1 MRSWSIIPI
10 ALQIADKNSLFDAR
24 FSTGNNIDP
33 TLWSIIAEDGKVIEL
48 NIVDTDGWTINLLE
62 DGDVAFIIV
71 DAKSKS
77 GMKYSALELSLNYIY
92 KMPLPREHV
101 DLGMVSPTSQV
112 RRAPHRSSRHS
123 RRSRPNARRRSP
135 RSILTESSR
144 NAALMSQFASLATF
158 KFVSI
163 II

>member
-1 MRSWSIIPI
+1 MRPWSIIPI
-10 ALQIADKNSLFDAR
+10 ALQSADKNLLFDAA

-33 TLWSIIAEDGKVIEL
+33 TLWSIIAEERKVIEL

-101 DLGMVSPTSQV
+101 HLDVLSP
-112 RRAPHRSSRHS
+112 
-123 RRSRPNARRRSP
+123 P
-135 RSILTESSR
+135 RSANTTPVKSPQPTQPTER
-144 NAALMSQFASLATF
+144 ASKVTKINF
-158 KFVSI
+158 D
-163 II
+163 

>member
-1 MRSWSIIPI
+1 MRPWSIIPI
-10 ALQIADKNSLFDAR
+10 ALQSADKNLLFDAA

-33 TLWSIIAEDGKVIEL
+33 TLWSTIAEDGKLIEL

-62 DGDVAFIIV
+62 DGAVAFIIV

-101 DLGMVSPTSQV
+101 HLDVLSP
-112 RRAPHRSSRHS
+112 
-123 RRSRPNARRRSP
+123 P
-135 RSILTESSR
+135 RSANTTPVKSPQPTQPTER
-144 NAALMSQFASLATF
+144 ASKVTRISF
-158 KFVSI
+158 D
-163 II
+163 

>member
-1 MRSWSIIPI
+1 MRPWSIIPI
-10 ALQIADKNSLFDAR
+10 APQIADKNLLFDAA

-33 TLWSIIAEDGKVIEL
+33 TLWSTIAADGKLIEL

-71 DAKSKS
+71 DSDAKSKS
-77 GMKYSALELSLNYIY
+77 GMKYSAPELSLNNLY

-101 DLGMVSPTSQV
+101 DLGVLSPT
-112 RRAPHRSSRHS
+112 RSASTTPVKS
-123 RRSRPNARRRSP
+123 PQPTSARRRSP

-158 KFVSI
+158 KSVSI

>member
-1 MRSWSIIPI
+1 MRPWSIIPI
-10 ALQIADKNSLFDAR
+10 ALQSADKNLLFDAA
-24 FSTGNNIDP
+24 FSTGNNIDQ
-33 TLWSIIAEDGKVIEL
+33 TLWSTIAEDGKLIEL

-101 DLGMVSPTSQV
+101 HLDVLSP
-112 RRAPHRSSRHS
+112 
-123 RRSRPNARRRSP
+123 P
-135 RSILTESSR
+135 RSTNTTPVKSPQPTQPTER
-144 NAALMSQFASLATF
+144 ASKVTRISF
-158 KFVSI
+158 D
-163 II
+163 

>member
-1 MRSWSIIPI
+1 MRPWSIIPI
-10 ALQIADKNSLFDAR
+10 ALQSADKNLLFDAA

-33 TLWSIIAEDGKVIEL
+33 TLWSTIAEDGKLIEL

-62 DGDVAFIIV
+62 DGAVAFIIV

-101 DLGMVSPTSQV
+101 HLDVLSP
-112 RRAPHRSSRHS
+112 PRSSS
-123 RRSRPNARRRSP
+123 ANTTPVKSP
-135 RSILTESSR
+135 QPTQPTER
-144 NAALMSQFASLATF
+144 ASKVTKINF
-158 KFVSI
+158 D
-163 II
+163 

>member
-1 MRSWSIIPI
+1 M
-10 ALQIADKNSLFDAR
+10 NSLFDAA

-33 TLWSIIAEDGKVIEL
+33 TLWSTIAEDGKIVEL
-48 NIVDTDGWTINLLE
+48 NIVGTDGWTINLLE

-101 DLGMVSPTSQV
+101 NLGMVSPTSSASTTPVKSPQPTQSTE
-112 RRAPHRSSRHS
+112 RASKVTKI
-123 RRSRPNARRRSP
+123 N
-135 RSILTESSR
+135 
-144 NAALMSQFASLATF
+144 FDW
-158 KFVSI
+158 K
-163 II
+163 

>member
-1 MRSWSIIPI
+1 MRPWSIIPI
-10 ALQIADKNSLFDAR
+10 TLQIAAKNLNLDGA

-101 DLGMVSPTSQV
+101 DLGMLSPTSASTTPVKSPQPTQPTE
-112 RRAPHRSSRHS
+112 RASKVTKI
-123 RRSRPNARRRSP
+123 N
-135 RSILTESSR
+135 
-144 NAALMSQFASLATF
+144 FD
-158 KFVSI
+158 
-163 II
+163 

>member
-1 MRSWSIIPI
+1 MQPWSIIPI
-10 ALQIADKNSLFDAR
+10 APQIADKNLLFDAA

-33 TLWSIIAEDGKVIEL
+33 TLWSTIAEDGKVIEL

-92 KMPLPREHV
+92 KMPLPREHAN
-101 DLGMVSPTSQV
+101 LGMLSPTCSASTTPVKSPQPTQSTE
-112 RRAPHRSSRHS
+112 RASKVTKI
-123 RRSRPNARRRSP
+123 N
-135 RSILTESSR
+135 
-144 NAALMSQFASLATF
+144 FD
-158 KFVSI
+158 
-163 II
+163 

>member
-1 MRSWSIIPI
+1 MRPWSIIPI
-10 ALQIADKNSLFDAR
+10 ALQIADKNSLFDAG

-71 DAKSKS
+71 DGKSKS
-77 GMKYSALELSLNYIY
+77 GMKYSALELSLNFIY

-101 DLGMVSPTSQV
+101 DLGMISSPSSSASTTPVKSPQPTQPTE
-112 RRAPHRSSRHS
+112 RASKVTKI
-123 RRSRPNARRRSP
+123 N
-135 RSILTESSR
+135 
-144 NAALMSQFASLATF
+144 FD
-158 KFVSI
+158 
-163 II
+163 

>member
-1 MRSWSIIPI
+1 MRPWSIIPI
-10 ALQIADKNSLFDAR
+10 ALQIADKNLLFDAA

-33 TLWSIIAEDGKVIEL
+33 TLWSTIAEDGKLIEL

-77 GMKYSALELSLNYIY
+77 GKKYSALELSLNYIY

-101 DLGMVSPTSQV
+101 DLGVLSPT
-112 RRAPHRSSRHS
+112 RASTTPVK
-123 RRSRPNARRRSP
+123 SP
-135 RSILTESSR
+135 QPTQSTER
-144 NAALMSQFASLATF
+144 ASKAT
-158 KFVSI
+158 KI
-163 II
+163 IFY

>member
-1 MRSWSIIPI
+1 M
-10 ALQIADKNSLFDAR
+10 ALQIVDKSSLFDAA

-101 DLGMVSPTSQV
+101 HLDVLSP
-112 RRAPHRSSRHS
+112 
-123 RRSRPNARRRSP
+123 P
-135 RSILTESSR
+135 RSANTTPVKSPQPTQPTER
-144 NAALMSQFASLATF
+144 ASKVTRITF
-158 KFVSI
+158 D
-163 II
+163 

>member
-1 MRSWSIIPI
+1 MPTCHPSIRMRPWSIIPI
-10 ALQIADKNSLFDAR
+10 ALQTADKNLLFDAA

-77 GMKYSALELSLNYIY
+77 GMKFWKACYN
-92 KMPLPREHV
+92 H
-101 DLGMVSPTSQV
+101 Q
-112 RRAPHRSSRHS
+112 SRKTA
-123 RRSRPNARRRSP
+123 ARTRH
-135 RSILTESSR
+135 
-144 NAALMSQFASLATF
+144 
-158 KFVSI
+158 
-163 II
+163 

>member
-1 MRSWSIIPI
+1 MRPWSIIPI
-10 ALQIADKNSLFDAR
+10 ALHTADKNLLFDAA

-33 TLWSIIAEDGKVIEL
+33 TLWSTIAEDGKLIEL

-101 DLGMVSPTSQV
+101 DLGMLSPTCYTFGEHHTGQV
-112 RRAPHRSSRHS
+112 AT
-123 RRSRPNARRRSP
+123 AD
-135 RSILTESSR
+135 
-144 NAALMSQFASLATF
+144 AADRTRVEGHQDQF
-158 KFVSI
+158 
-163 II
+163 

>member
-1 MRSWSIIPI
+1 MRPWSIIPI
-10 ALQIADKNSLFDAR
+10 ALQIADKNLLFDAA

-33 TLWSIIAEDGKVIEL
+33 TLWSTIAEDGKLIEL

-62 DGDVAFIIV
+62 DGAVAFIIV

-101 DLGMVSPTSQV
+101 DLGMFSPTCPTCSASTTPV
-112 RRAPHRSSRHS
+112 K
-123 RRSRPNARRRSP
+123 SP
-135 RSILTESSR
+135 RPTQPTER
-144 NAALMSQFASLATF
+144 ASKVTKINF
-158 KFVSI
+158 D
-163 II
+163 

>member
-1 MRSWSIIPI
+1 V
-10 ALQIADKNSLFDAR
+10 LQIADKNLLFDAA
-24 FSTGNNIDP
+24 FCTGNNIDP
-33 TLWSIIAEDGKVIEL
+33 TLWSTIAEDGKLIEL

-101 DLGMVSPTSQV
+101 DLGMLSPTSASTTPVKSPQPTQPTE
-112 RRAPHRSSRHS
+112 RASKVTKI
-123 RRSRPNARRRSP
+123 N
-135 RSILTESSR
+135 
-144 NAALMSQFASLATF
+144 FD
-158 KFVSI
+158 
-163 II
+163 